1 MPQPDVGRATDEAA
15 PDDGGRRARYPAHYR
30 WNFTVL
36 SLDLAFYYLSTTL
49 VSFSTIL
56 PAYLRHLSASNLVI
70 GVLSALTT
78 AGYSLPNLLFAPLT
92 ERVRR
97 KKRLILFV
105 TPGER
110 LPYLA
115 LAACAA
121 WLAVGNPPLALAI
134 TFAALL
140 IFTCTGGALT
150 PAWLD
155 LIARAIPARRRGA
168 FFGRSNALAGLMG
181 IGGAVLAQHL
191 LATQPYPRAYVELF
205 LLAFVFVAISYAF
218 FALNREQGPFM
229 PGKRGSFWLWLRGLP
244 AIVRGDAN
252 FAWYMLATLASS
264 LAYSAAA
271 FFTVVAINRLHV
283 GDFEVGWYTAVLL
296 AASTCFNL
304 LWGWL
309 ADRRGHKVVLA
320 AGLLGM
326 LLAMPL
332 SMVAPTPLAYALVFL
347 LLGASVSAG
356 QLSRLA
362 IMLEFAPEAT
372 RPTYVGLAS
381 VAGAPLALLGPLVG
395 GVVADRAGSPAA
407 FAIFWLAG
415 LVALWLLIRRVREPR
430 GMAAAV
436 TG

>member
-1 MPQPDVGRATDEAA
+1 M
-15 PDDGGRRARYPAHYR
+15 
-30 WNFTVL
+30 
-36 SLDLAFYYLSTTL
+36 
-49 VSFSTIL
+49 

-70 GVLSALTT
+70 GALSALTT

-92 ERVRR
+92 ERFSR

-110 LPYLA
+110 LPYLV

-121 WLAVGNPPLALAI
+121 WLAVSNPPLALAV
-134 TFAALL
+134 TFIALL
-140 IFTCTGGALT
+140 VFTCTGGALT

-168 FFGRSNALAGLMG
+168 FFGRSNAMAGLMG
-181 IGGAVLAQHL
+181 VGGAVLSQHL
-191 LATQPYPRAYVELF
+191 LATQPYPTAYVQLF
-205 LLAFVFVAISYAF
+205 LLAFGVVLMSYGF

-229 PGKRGSFWLWLRGLP
+229 PGRRDSFTEWFRGLP
-244 AIVRGDAN
+244 AILRHDRN
-252 FAWYMLATLASS
+252 FAWYMLAALAAS

-283 GDFEVGWYTAVLL
+283 GDFEVGWFTAVLL
-296 AASTCFNL
+296 AASTVFNL

-309 ADRRGHKVVLA
+309 ADRRGHKVVLV
-320 AGLLGM
+320 AGLVSM

-332 SMVAPTPLAYALVFL
+332 SLLLPSPPAYALVFV
-347 LLGASVSAG
+347 LLGAANSASS
-356 QLSRLA
+356 LSRLA

-381 VAGAPLALLGPLVG
+381 VAGAPLALIGPLVG
-395 GVVADRAGSPAA
+395 GALADRAGYAPA
-407 FAIFWLAG
+407 FALYGLAG
-415 LVALWLLIRRVREPR
+415 AVALWLLIRRVREPR
-430 GMAAAV
+430 RHAAESDNA
-436 TG
+436 TAIR